1 MKTTLKRAIA
11 LVMCLAMLL
20 TVLAACGGN
29 DNSSASTPSSSSGSS
44 TAENSSSK
52 ESSQE
57 EPESSAAADN
67 GDLPVLK
74 MLIQSGDYDPND
86 YYITKKMKELTGY
99 TVEYEMMP
107 KENTLD
113 VLNLKLAG
121 GSDYDI
127 FTLSYST
134 AVRSQMDKWARQ
146 GALAQL
152 DDLIAEYGPN
162 LEAKVDQRCWDMT
175 QVDGKRYII
184 ANLEPSVVP
193 EGNAWSPFYVRTD
206 MAKEINMEF
215 PDTKDGF
222 VEYLKAIK
230 AKYGDSVAPFSIC
243 PTSDMSYLKGAFDIY
258 FGWNDVD
265 GELISVVEDPRYKE
279 YLAYMADL
287 YSQGLLDVDFPTNL
301 ADTVVEKFTSG
312 KAAVVMGISTNN
324 YGTTEDALTGAIEG
338 ATMDVFGPLKDDKG
352 KAAAGGTTG
361 LNAISA
367 IPATSTHQE
376 DAMKYINAK
385 LEDETFK
392 ISTIGEEG
400 YTHKKISDTEY
411 EPIAPTFLEE
421 LNYGSNFLIGADDVM
436 YPIYWKQCRLKK
448 DIRNYDAAVKMM
460 EGTNIV
466 QVDPMK
472 ISPLLPTYCEYT
484 TALEQSIND
493 FTVSVICG
501 TASVDDLDTFAQQ
514 YMADG
519 GAEVKKEINEWWAT
533 YRDTYYKD
541 YGYTLE

>member
-1 MKTTLKRAIA
+1 MKTNLKKAIA
-11 LVMCLAMLL
+11 FAVCLAMLL
-20 TVLAACGGN
+20 TLVACGG
-29 DNSSASTPSSSSGSS
+29 DSGSS
-44 TAENSSSK
+44 ATTPNSSTTSSSESSK
-52 ESSQE
+52 EKEEESIASSDANTQ
-57 EPESSAAADN
+57 D
-67 GDLPVLK
+67 DLPELK
-74 MLIQSGDYDPND
+74 MLIQSGDYDPNE

-99 TVEYEMMP
+99 TVNYEMLP
-107 KENTLD
+107 KENMLD

-127 FTLSYST
+127 FTISYST

-146 GALAQL
+146 GALAEL
-152 DDLIAEYGPN
+152 DDLIAQYGPN
-162 LEAKVDQRCWDMT
+162 LEAKVNQRCWDMT
-175 QVDGKRYII
+175 AVDGKRFII

-193 EGNAWSPFYVRTD
+193 EGNAWCPFYVRTD

-215 PDTKDGF
+215 PDTRDGF

-230 AKYGDSVAPFSIC
+230 EKYGDSVAPFSIC
-243 PTSDMSYLKGAFDIY
+243 PTSDMSYLMGAFDLY
-258 FGWNDVD
+258 FKWNDVD
-265 GELISVVEDPRYKE
+265 GTLTSLVEDPRYKE
-279 YLAYMADL
+279 YLTFMADL
-287 YSQGLLDVDFPTNL
+287 YSQGLLDVDYPTNL

-324 YGTTEDALTGAIEG
+324 YGTTEDALVGAIEG
-338 ATMDVFGPLKDDKG
+338 AAMDVFGPIKNAKG

-367 IPATSTHQE
+367 IPAASVHQE

-400 YTHKKISDTEY
+400 YTHKRISDTEY

-421 LNYGSNFLIGADDVM
+421 LNYGSNFLIGADDEM

-466 QVDPMK
+466 QIDPMK
-472 ISPLLPTYCEYT
+472 ISPLLPIYCEYT
-484 TALEQSIND
+484 TSLEQAVSD
-493 FTVSVICG
+493 FEVSVICG
-501 TASVDDLDTFAQQ
+501 TASVDTLETFAQQ
-514 YMADG
+514 YMNDG
-519 GAEVKKEINEWWAT
+519 GAEVKEEVNAWWAE
-533 YRDTYYKD
+533 YRDTYYAD

>member
-1 MKTTLKRAIA
+1 MKTNLKKAIA
-11 LVMCLAMLL
+11 FAVCLAMLL
-20 TVLAACGGN
+20 TLVACGG
-29 DNSSASTPSSSSGSS
+29 DSGSS
-44 TAENSSSK
+44 ATTPNSSTTSSSESSK
-52 ESSQE
+52 EKEEESIASSDANTQ
-57 EPESSAAADN
+57 D
-67 GDLPVLK
+67 DLPELK
-74 MLIQSGDYDPND
+74 MLIQSGDYDPNE

-99 TVEYEMMP
+99 TVNYEMLP
-107 KENTLD
+107 KENMLD

-127 FTLSYST
+127 FTISYST

-146 GALAQL
+146 GALAEL
-152 DDLIAEYGPN
+152 DDLIAQYGPN
-162 LEAKVDQRCWDMT
+162 LEAKVNQRCWDMT
-175 QVDGKRYII
+175 AVDGKRFII

-193 EGNAWSPFYVRTD
+193 EGNAWCPFYVRTD

-215 PDTKDGF
+215 PDTRDGF

-230 AKYGDSVAPFSIC
+230 EKYGDSVAPFSIC
-243 PTSDMSYLKGAFDIY
+243 PTSDMSYLMGAFDLY
-258 FGWNDVD
+258 FKWNDVD
-265 GELISVVEDPRYKE
+265 GTLTSLVEDPRYKE
-279 YLAYMADL
+279 YLTFMADL
-287 YSQGLLDVDFPTNL
+287 YSQGLLDVDYPTNL

-324 YGTTEDALTGAIEG
+324 YGTTEDALVGAIEG
-338 ATMDVFGPLKDDKG
+338 AAMDVFGPIKNAKG

-367 IPATSTHQE
+367 IPAASVHQE

-421 LNYGSNFLIGADDVM
+421 LNYGSNFLIGADDEM

-466 QVDPMK
+466 QIDPMK
-472 ISPLLPTYCEYT
+472 ISPLLPIYCEYT
-484 TALEQSIND
+484 TSLEQAVSD
-493 FTVSVICG
+493 FEVSVICG
-501 TASVDDLDTFAQQ
+501 TASVDTLETFAQQ
-514 YMADG
+514 YMNDG
-519 GAEVKKEINEWWAT
+519 GAEVKEEVNAWWAE
-533 YRDTYYKD
+533 YRDTYYAD

>member
-1 MKTTLKRAIA
+1 MKTTLKKAIA
-11 LVMCLAMLL
+11 LALCLAMSL
-20 TVLAACGGN
+20 TLFGCDGN
-29 DNSSASTPSSSSGSS
+29 SGSSDSSGSS
-44 TAENSSSK
+44 SASGANSTSQDSSETSTTETASDS
-52 ESSQE
+52 
-57 EPESSAAADN
+57 
-67 GDLPVLK
+67 GDLPVLT

-86 YYITKKMKELTGY
+86 YYVTKKMKEMTGY
-99 TVEYEMMP
+99 TVKYEMLP
-107 KENTLD
+107 KENMLD

-127 FTLSYST
+127 FTISYTT

-146 GALAQL
+146 GALAEL
-152 DDLIAEYGPN
+152 DDLIAQYGPN
-162 LEAKVDQRCWDMT
+162 LEEKVDQRCWDMT
-175 QVDGKRYII
+175 EVDGKRYII

-193 EGNAWSPFYVRTD
+193 EGNAWNPFFVRTD
-206 MAKEINMEF
+206 MAEEIGMEF
-215 PDTKDGF
+215 PDTLDGF
-222 VEYLKAIK
+222 VEYLTAIK
-230 AKYGDSVAPFSIC
+230 EKYGDSVAPFSIC
-243 PTSDMSYLKGAFDIY
+243 PTSDLSYLKGAFGLY

-265 GELISVVEDPRYKE
+265 GELISLVEDPRYKE
-279 YLAYMADL
+279 YLTFMADL
-287 YSQGLLDVDFPTNL
+287 YSKGLLDVDYPTNL
-301 ADTVVEKFTSG
+301 ADTITEKFTAG
-312 KAAVVMGISTNN
+312 RAAVVMGISTNN
-324 YGTTEDALTGAIEG
+324 YGTTEDALLGAIEG
-338 ATMDVFGPLKDDKG
+338 ASMDVFGPIKNSEG

-367 IPATSTHQE
+367 IPATSAHKE

-392 ISTIGEEG
+392 VSTIGEEG
-400 YTHKKISDTEY
+400 YTYKQISETEY

-421 LNYGSNFLIGADDVM
+421 LNYASNFLVGADDEM

-484 TALEQSIND
+484 TSLEQSIND
-493 FTVSVICG
+493 FEVSVICG
-501 TASVDDLDTFAQQ
+501 AASVDDLDSFAQQ
-514 YMADG
+514 YMNDG
-519 GAEVKKEINEWWAT
+519 GAEVKAEINEWWST
-533 YRDTYYKD
+533 YRDTYYEQ

>member
-1 MKTTLKRAIA
+1 MKTNLKKAIA
-11 LVMCLAMLL
+11 FAVCLAMLL
-20 TVLAACGGN
+20 TLVACGG
-29 DNSSASTPSSSSGSS
+29 DSGSSASTPNSSTTSSS
-44 TAENSSSK
+44 ESSK
-52 ESSQE
+52 EKEEESIASSDANTQ
-57 EPESSAAADN
+57 D
-67 GDLPVLK
+67 DLPELK
-74 MLIQSGDYDPND
+74 MLIQSGDYDPNE

-99 TVEYEMMP
+99 TVNYEMLP
-107 KENTLD
+107 KENMLD

-127 FTLSYST
+127 FTISYST

-146 GALAQL
+146 GALAEL
-152 DDLIAEYGPN
+152 DDLIAQYGPN
-162 LEAKVDQRCWDMT
+162 LEAKVNQRCWDMT
-175 QVDGKRYII
+175 AVDGKRFII

-193 EGNAWSPFYVRTD
+193 EGNAWCPFYVRTD

-215 PDTKDGF
+215 PDTRDGF

-230 AKYGDSVAPFSIC
+230 EKYGDSVAPFSIC
-243 PTSDMSYLKGAFDIY
+243 PTSDMSYLMGAFDLY
-258 FGWNDVD
+258 FKWNDVD
-265 GELISVVEDPRYKE
+265 GTLTSLVEDARYKE
-279 YLAYMADL
+279 YLTFMADL
-287 YSQGLLDVDFPTNL
+287 YSQGLLDVDYPTNL

-324 YGTTEDALTGAIEG
+324 YGTTEDALVGAIEG
-338 ATMDVFGPLKDDKG
+338 ATMDVFGPIKNAKG

-367 IPATSTHQE
+367 IPAASVHQE

-421 LNYGSNFLIGADDVM
+421 LNYGSNFLIGADDEM

-466 QVDPMK
+466 QIDPMK
-472 ISPLLPTYCEYT
+472 ISPLLPIYCEYT
-484 TALEQSIND
+484 TSLEQAISD
-493 FTVSVICG
+493 FEVSVICG
-501 TASVDDLDTFAQQ
+501 TASVETLETFAQQ
-514 YMADG
+514 YMNDG
-519 GAEVKKEINEWWAT
+519 GAEVKEEINAWWAE
-533 YRDTYYKD
+533 YRDTYYAD

>member
-1 MKTTLKRAIA
+1 MKTNLKKAIA
-11 LVMCLAMLL
+11 FAMCLAMLL
-20 TVLAACGGN
+20 TLVACGG
-29 DNSSASTPSSSSGSS
+29 DSGSSASTPNSSTRSSS
-44 TAENSSSK
+44 

-57 EPESSAAADN
+57 KEEESIASSDANTQD
-67 GDLPVLK
+67 DLPELK
-74 MLIQSGDYDPND
+74 MLIQSGDYDPNE

-99 TVEYEMMP
+99 TVNYEMLP
-107 KENTLD
+107 KENMLD

-127 FTLSYST
+127 FTISYST

-146 GALAQL
+146 GALAEL
-152 DDLIAEYGPN
+152 DDLIAQYGSN
-162 LEAKVDQRCWDMT
+162 LEAKVNQRCWDMT
-175 QVDGKRYII
+175 AVDGKRFII

-193 EGNAWSPFYVRTD
+193 EGNAWCPFYVRTD

-215 PDTKDGF
+215 PDTRDGF

-230 AKYGDSVAPFSIC
+230 EKYGDSVAPFSIC
-243 PTSDMSYLKGAFDIY
+243 PTSDMSYLMGAFDLY
-258 FGWNDVD
+258 FKWNDVD
-265 GELISVVEDPRYKE
+265 GTLTSLVEDPRYKE
-279 YLAYMADL
+279 YLTFMADL
-287 YSQGLLDVDFPTNL
+287 YSQGLLDVDYPTNL

-324 YGTTEDALTGAIEG
+324 YGTTEDALVGAIEG
-338 ATMDVFGPLKDDKG
+338 AAMDVFGPIKNAKG

-367 IPATSTHQE
+367 IPAASLHQE

-421 LNYGSNFLIGADDVM
+421 LNYGSNFLIGADDEM

-466 QVDPMK
+466 QIDPMK
-472 ISPLLPTYCEYT
+472 ISPLLPIYCEYT
-484 TALEQSIND
+484 TSLEQAVSD
-493 FTVSVICG
+493 FEVSVICG
-501 TASVDDLDTFAQQ
+501 TASVDTLETFAQQ
-514 YMADG
+514 YMNDG
-519 GAEVKKEINEWWAT
+519 GAEVKEEVNAWWAE
-533 YRDTYYKD
+533 YRDTYYAD

>member
-1 MKTTLKRAIA
+1 MKTVLKRAA
-11 LVMCLAMLL
+11 AFAVCLAMLL
-20 TVLAACGGN
+20 TLAGCGGN
-29 DNSSASTPSSSSGSS
+29 NNSSASKTDNSTVSAPQTSSEAS
-44 TAENSSSK
+44 TAGTGAGN
-52 ESSQE
+52 
-57 EPESSAAADN
+57 D
-67 GDLPVLK
+67 DLPVLK
-74 MLIQSGDYDPND
+74 MLIQSGDYDPNE
-86 YYITKKMKELTGY
+86 YYITKKMKEMTGY
-99 TVEYEMMP
+99 TVNYELLP
-107 KENTLD
+107 KENMLD

-127 FTLSYST
+127 FTISYTT

-146 GALAQL
+146 GALAEL
-152 DDLIAEYGPN
+152 NDLIDQYGPN
-162 LEAKVDQRCWDMT
+162 LEDKVDQRCWDMT
-175 QVDGKRYII
+175 EVDGKRYII

-193 EGNAWSPFYVRTD
+193 EGNAWCPFFVRTD
-206 MAKEINMEF
+206 LSEEISMEF
-215 PDTKDGF
+215 PDTLDGF

-230 AKYGDSVAPFSIC
+230 EKYGDSITPFSIC
-243 PTSDMSYLKGAFDIY
+243 PTSDMAYLKGAFGLY

-265 GELISVVEDPRYKE
+265 GELISLVEDPRYKE
-279 YLAYMADL
+279 YLTFMADL

-301 ADTVVEKFTSG
+301 ADTVIEKFTSG
-312 KAAVVMGISTNN
+312 KAAVVIGPSTNN
-324 YGTTEDALTGAIEG
+324 YGTTEDALLGAIDG
-338 ATMDVFGPLKDDKG
+338 ASMDVFGPIKDSNG

-367 IPATSTHQE
+367 IPASSTHKE

-392 ISTIGEEG
+392 VSTIGEEG
-400 YTHKKISDTEY
+400 YTYRQISETEY

-421 LNYGSNFLIGADDVM
+421 LNYGSNFLVGADDEM

-484 TALEQSIND
+484 TSLEQSIND

-501 TASVDDLDTFAQQ
+501 TASVDDLDSFTQQ
-514 YMADG
+514 YMNDG
-519 GAEVKKEINEWWAT
+519 GAEVKAEINEWWAT
-533 YRDTYYKD
+533 YRDTYYEE

>member
-1 MKTTLKRAIA
+1 MKTNLKKAIA
-11 LVMCLAMLL
+11 FAVCLAMLL
-20 TVLAACGGN
+20 TLVACGG
-29 DNSSASTPSSSSGSS
+29 DSGSS
-44 TAENSSSK
+44 ATTPNSSTTSSSESSK
-52 ESSQE
+52 EKEEESIASSDANTQ
-57 EPESSAAADN
+57 D
-67 GDLPVLK
+67 DLPELK
-74 MLIQSGDYDPND
+74 MLIQSGDYDPNE

-99 TVEYEMMP
+99 TVNYEMLP
-107 KENTLD
+107 KENMLD

-127 FTLSYST
+127 FTISYST

-146 GALAQL
+146 GALAEL
-152 DDLIAEYGPN
+152 DDLIAQYGPN
-162 LEAKVDQRCWDMT
+162 LEAKVNQRCWDMT
-175 QVDGKRYII
+175 AVDGKRFII

-193 EGNAWSPFYVRTD
+193 EGNAWCPFYVRTD

-215 PDTKDGF
+215 PDTRDGF

-230 AKYGDSVAPFSIC
+230 EKYGDSVAPFSIC
-243 PTSDMSYLKGAFDIY
+243 PTSDMSYLMGAFDLY
-258 FGWNDVD
+258 FKWNDVD
-265 GELISVVEDPRYKE
+265 GTLTSLVEDPRYKE
-279 YLAYMADL
+279 YLTFMADL
-287 YSQGLLDVDFPTNL
+287 YSQGLLDVDYPTNL

-324 YGTTEDALTGAIEG
+324 YGTTEDALVGAIEG
-338 ATMDVFGPLKDDKG
+338 AAMDVFGPIKNAKG

-367 IPATSTHQE
+367 IPAASLHQE

-421 LNYGSNFLIGADDVM
+421 LNYGSNFLIGADDEM

-466 QVDPMK
+466 QIDPMK
-472 ISPLLPTYCEYT
+472 ISPLLPIYCEYT
-484 TALEQSIND
+484 TSLEQAVSD
-493 FTVSVICG
+493 FEVSVICG
-501 TASVDDLDTFAQQ
+501 TASVDTLDTFAQQ
-514 YMADG
+514 YMNDG
-519 GAEVKKEINEWWAT
+519 GAEVKEEVNAWWAE
-533 YRDTYYKD
+533 YRDTYYAD